1 MKLNKVL
8 ALALSGVMAVSM
20 LAGCSGNSGNGG
32 QNGEGETPIVESG
45 AAASVIAA
53 LDSETKAKVS
63 FSSNATLQT
72 NLETAIRYLGAG
84 SNDVTADN
92 IRNVMLRIDA
102 NLADETEFPYVGAN
116 NVGAPNEN
124 EDKTVQSVTLVHMLG
139 VAGADEAYAA
149 KQLAAWI
156 DSQDMQNDS
165 PVTTC
170 ADLLDKSMVYGQ
182 DSENEGY
189 WYSLKYTGD
198 VAFASVTDAVTGQ
211 VDYVV
216 LILLPVLRPRSKSNS
231 KRFITF
237 KQ

>member
-20 LAGCSGNSGNGG
+20 LAGCSGNGSNNGG

-182 DSENEGY
+182 DEGY
-189 WYSLKYTGD
+189 WYSLEYTGD

-231 KRFITF
+231 K
-237 KQ
+237 